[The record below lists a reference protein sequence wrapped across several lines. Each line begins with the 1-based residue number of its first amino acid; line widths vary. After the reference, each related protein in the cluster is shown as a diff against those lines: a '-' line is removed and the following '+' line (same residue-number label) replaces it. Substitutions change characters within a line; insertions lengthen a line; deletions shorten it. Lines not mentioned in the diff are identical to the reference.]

1 MNIRI
6 SRRAIGVLAVAIVL
20 LSAAPSWAVFFPLGP
35 SKDDYG
41 LKYDVQLTDAGGD
54 MVDVAFTIADEGR
67 LKPVYSYTVTA
78 LRPTGGGS
86 FAYDVKSKI
95 ALQPTTDG
103 KRAGQVRI
111 RREFVGK
118 ATIRVLTLSVD
129 GKHQSAGAAYYDT
142 PLNRYTVKATAAAA
156 PTAAAP
162 PAVKVIK

>member
-1 MNIRI
+1 MSNRI
-6 SRRAIGVLAVAIVL
+6 SRRAIGMLAVAIVL
-20 LSAAPSWAVFFPLGP
+20 LTAAQSYAVFFPLGP
-35 SKDDYG
+35 SKNEYG
-41 LKYDVQLTDAGGD
+41 LKYDVQLTEAGGD
-54 MVDVAFTIADEGR
+54 MVTVAFTLIDEGR

-95 ALQPTTDG
+95 ALQPTADG

-111 RREFVGK
+111 RREFLGK

-129 GKHQSAGAAYYDT
+129 GKHQSAGAAYYDI
-142 PLNRYTVKATAAAA
+142 PLNRFTIKPAA
-156 PTAAAP
+156 PTTAAS

>member
-1 MNIRI
+1 MNIRFPRLATSFVI
-6 SRRAIGVLAVAIVL
+6 VAAVA
-20 LSAAPSWAVFFPLGP
+20 LSVSQAHAVFFPLGP

-54 MVDVAFTIADEGR
+54 TVTVAFTLADEGR

-95 ALQPTTDG
+95 ALQPTADG

-111 RREFVGK
+111 RRDFVGK

-129 GKHQSAGAAYYDT
+129 GKHQSAGAAYYDI
-142 PLNRYTVKATAAAA
+142 PLNRFTIKAAA
-156 PTAAAP
+156 PTAAVQ
-162 PAVKVIK
+162 PAMKVIK